1 LLFKAVLIINNV
13 KLVLKHFIRE
23 DLKTSIEVVGDDV
36 RVVAEIV
43 ASNTD
48 TLIT

>member
-1 LLFKAVLIINNV
+1 MINNV
-13 KLVLKHFIRE
+13 ELVLEHFIRE

-36 RVVAEIV
+36 RVVAEVV
-43 ASNTD
+43 ASDTD